1 MCVCVCVCMC
11 VVSGVCVCV
20 CECVCVCVVSGG
32 VYVCVFVCD
41 YLHVRGTEG
50 LSSFEGIQIFWILFW
65 VSSLGIPLGL
75 GSIRLN
81 TAARYTP
88 ASAVCEHKRIIKK

>member
-1 MCVCVCVCMC
+1 MCVCVCVCVC
-11 VVSGVCVCV
+11 VYVCMYVCVC
-20 CECVCVCVVSGG
+20 CEWC

-75 GSIRLN
+75 GSIKLT

>member
-1 MCVCVCVCMC
+1 MCVY
-11 VVSGVCVCV
+11 VS
-20 CECVCVCVVSGG
+20 VCVCVVSGG

-88 ASAVCEHKRIIKK
+88 ASAVFANTSEQSRNNDALLCKSSSLTAA